1 VSVVGK
7 WDVSI
12 TTPFGEQV
20 VRLEF
25 GDEHSGIARYGT
37 ESIELLG
44 GSTAGDDA
52 SWGVILTQPV
62 SVRLKCS
69 VTIDGDAM
77 RGTANA
83 GFFGKFAVAG
93 VRVPD

>member
-1 VSVVGK
+1 MSVVGK
-7 WDVSI
+7 WDVGI
-12 TTPFGEQV
+12 KTPFGEQV

-25 GDEHSGIARYGT
+25 GDEHSGVARYDT

-44 GSTAGDDA
+44 VSTAGEDA
-52 SWGVILTQPV
+52 SWSVVLTQPV
-62 SVRLKCS
+62 SVKLNCA

-77 RGTANA
+77 RGTASA
-83 GFFGKFAVAG
+83 GFFGKFALAG